1 MRSRLVQVHDAQ
13 RKPMNSK
20 YASDIGEPCLVIA
33 IDGPAASGKSTVG
46 DGVAHR
52 LGFLFFDTGA
62 MYRAVTYAA
71 HARDIAIKDEGRVSA
86 LAEQLHIDVVPATV
100 DDGRQYTVL
109 ADAEDVTWALRSA
122 VVDTYVS
129 VVSAYPRVR
138 FALTKQQHRI
148 AQQGNVVMVGR
159 DIGTVVY
166 PEAPLKIYL
175 DASPEIR
182 ASRRYEESLARNQ
195 PADYQAIL
203 SGVLARDEID
213 SNRKT
218 APLRI
223 ADDAVVLDTDRYTVA
238 EVIDQVIALAE
249 PFLPHLSS
257 NRGVGMQLS

>member
-1 MRSRLVQVHDAQ
+1 
-13 RKPMNSK
+13 MNSK
-20 YASDIGEPCLVIA
+20 SASNRGESCPIIA

-46 DGVAHR
+46 DGVARR

-71 HARDIAIKDEGRVSA
+71 HTRHIAIEDEGRVSA
-86 LAEQLHIDVVPATV
+86 LAEQLHIDVVPSTV

-109 ADAEDVTWALRSA
+109 VDAEDVTWALRSS

-129 VVSAYPRVR
+129 MVSAYPRVR
-138 FALTKQQHRI
+138 TALTKQQHRI

-182 ASRRYEESLARNQ
+182 ASRRHKESLARSQ

-213 SNRKT
+213 SSRKT

-223 ADDAVVLDTDRYTVA
+223 AGDAVVLDTDQHTVA
-238 EVIDQVIALAE
+238 EVIDRVVALAE
-249 PFLPHLSS
+249 PFLPHPVEQS
-257 NRGVGMQLS
+257 GC